1 MVAAALLGR
10 LILVLCVFRDVA
22 APTVDHNE
30 FGWEMGWTARSLALG
45 RGFGSP
51 FLPFTGPTALV
62 PPLFPWLLAAV
73 FRIFGL
79 YSAQSAIVILSLN
92 SLFSA
97 LTCIPIYLSIRH
109 ALGHRAA
116 AIAGWAWVVYPYAI
130 YFSAGRVWDYALTGL
145 LFSLS
150 FYAVQRIHLKSRLSS
165 WFGLGLLFGLT
176 CLSNPSVALNLG
188 FLLLFAAWKVQQ
200 VGGPWLRRILV
211 TGIAF
216 FAVLA
221 PWTLR
226 NYRTLHIVSPVRD
239 GFWLE
244 AYAGNNG
251 NTFKSNDAAAHPAS
265 NPVEMQ
271 LYQQYGEVAYMAQKK
286 ALTLDFVQHHPLF
299 TLGITLRRVLSF
311 WTGFWSWSRAYLTA
325 EPFDIPNVFFSTA
338 LTLFMLRGLRRLWA
352 INHQSAFSY
361 LILLLVFPIPYYL
374 SHTTPDYR
382 QPIEP
387 MIATLVTFGIFSL
400 RTQEQEDES
409 PDSELTAEDDERE
422 PELVMARS

>member
-1 MVAAALLGR
+1 M
-10 LILVLCVFRDVA
+10 ILVLCVYRDVS

-45 RGFGSP
+45 RGFSSP
-51 FLPFTGPTALV
+51 FLPSTGPTALV
-62 PPLFPWLLAAV
+62 PPLFPWLLAAI
-73 FRIFGL
+73 FKIFGI
-79 YSAQSAIVILSLN
+79 YSAQSAIVILTLN

-97 LTCIPIYLSIRH
+97 LTCIPAYLSVRH
-109 ALGHRAA
+109 SLGHRPA
-116 AIAGWAWVVYPYAI
+116 AIAAWAWAVYPFAI

-150 FYAVQRIHLKSRLSS
+150 FYTVQRIHLKSRLSS
-165 WFGLGLLFGLT
+165 WFGLGLLFGFT
-176 CLSNPSVALNLG
+176 CLSNPSVALNLF
-188 FLLLFAAWKVQQ
+188 FLLLFAAWKVRQT
-200 VGGPWLRRILV
+200 GGPWLRRAFV

-244 AYAGNNG
+244 AFAGNNG
-251 NTFKSNDAAAHPAS
+251 DTFKSNSAAAHPAS

-271 LYQQYGEVAYMAQKK
+271 LYQQYGEVAYIAQKK
-286 ALTLDFVQHHPLF
+286 ELTHDFVQHHPLF
-299 TLGITLRRVLSF
+299 TLGVTLRRVLSF
-311 WTGFWSWSRAYLTA
+311 WTGFWSFSRAYLA
-325 EPFDIPNVFFSTA
+325 VEPFDVPNVFFSTA
-338 LTLFMLRGLRRLWA
+338 LTLFMLRGLRRLWSV
-352 INHQSAFSY
+352 NHQSAFSY

-387 MIATLVTFGIFSL
+387 MIATLVTFGIFAL
-400 RTQEQEDES
+400 RPQEQEEEDTNN
-409 PDSELTAEDDERE
+409 ELSTEDDESE